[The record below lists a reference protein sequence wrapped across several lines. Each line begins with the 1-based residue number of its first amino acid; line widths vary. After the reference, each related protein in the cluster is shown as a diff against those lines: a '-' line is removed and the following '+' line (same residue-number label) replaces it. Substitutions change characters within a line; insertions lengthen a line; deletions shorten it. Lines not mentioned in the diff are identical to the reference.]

1 MHEEIKDLTL
11 DQVRAWDAQTFPE
24 LIEQLERLP
33 EEAYADAAH
42 FEHMPRGWAPCEGDR
57 PGDYAIISDRPLRYA
72 QIRIGALPILLWY
85 AFW

>member
-33 EEAYADAAH
+33 EKAYLDAAY
-42 FEHMPRGWAPCEGDR
+42 FEPAIRSNTIPR
-57 PGDYAIISDRPLRYA
+57 
-72 QIRIGALPILLWY
+72 IRLLCAGSSLPRRVSTPHV
-85 AFW
+85 